1 MATLER
7 CKKELQNCGIT
18 EYPIKYEMAYFE
30 LPLHRVAYIYLRQAA
45 SIFIEQGGILS
56 LCEPPSRT
64 FEWGQKSQGL
74 EEIDLDMDAY
84 LEMEYNDENDYLSDG
99 VE

>member
-1 MATLER
+1 MS
-7 CKKELQNCGIT
+7 
-18 EYPIKYEMAYFE
+18 YFE

-45 SIFIEQGGILS
+45 SIFIEQGGTLS

-64 FEWGQKSQGL
+64 FEWGRKSPGL
-74 EEIDLDMDAY
+74 EEIDLDMDDC
-84 LEMEYNDENDYLSDG
+84 LEMEHNDESDYLSDG